1 MKMNFGRRQLVL
13 ATLVFVL
20 SGAIY
25 LNWRFVDSGND
36 FTATSQV
43 TEGENYGDSQL
54 VNAENGE
61 DVKKGDEAKTEDV
74 LADEKNKEKSDDKD
88 GKDKK
93 DDKDNKD
100 EKDSKATSKTD
111 EKYFADTKL
120 EKDKKHDESVE
131 TIQTSLSNKDL
142 PNEEKAK
149 LTSDLS
155 AMVMQGDTETKI
167 ESLIKAKGF
176 EDCVVFI
183 DTDKANVVVKSDGL
197 SNEQAAQIKDIVL
210 RESKCKSENIRIVEV
225 K

>member
-1 MKMNFGRRQLVL
+1 MNFGRRQLVL

-210 RESKCKSENIRIVEV
+210 RESNANLKIFV
-225 K
+225 